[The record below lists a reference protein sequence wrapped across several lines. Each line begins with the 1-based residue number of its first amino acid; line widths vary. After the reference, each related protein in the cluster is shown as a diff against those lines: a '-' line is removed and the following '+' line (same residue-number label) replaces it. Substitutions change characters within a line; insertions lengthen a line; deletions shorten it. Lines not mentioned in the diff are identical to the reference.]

1 MSQTLRVFLPATFTA
16 LGQLRDRGELVVDEA
31 YAVTPALREQL
42 GEQDEEE
49 LSYAAL
55 QLAAAASLRLLA
67 TDPGA
72 PRRRVVIAAD
82 VPADPL
88 GAGAAGDG
96 GRVRLSG
103 PVPRS
108 AVAAVHVDNPVAE
121 PEVAAVAG
129 EDDGGVEY
137 ELEWFDASELDQL
150 AG

>member
-1 MSQTLRVFLPATFTA
+1 MFLPATFTA
-16 LGQLRDRGELVVDEA
+16 LGQLRDRGELVVDLA

-55 QLAAAASLRLLA
+55 QLAAEVSLRLLA

-82 VPADPL
+82 LPADPV
-88 GAGAAGDG
+88 GAGAAGEG
-96 GRVRLSG
+96 GQVRLAG

-108 AVAAVHVDNPVAE
+108 AVAAVHVDNPAAE
-121 PEVAAVAG
+121 PAVAAAAG
-129 EDDGGVEY
+129 QDDEGVEY